1 LIPVL
6 TWVARAG
13 AVLAVFS
20 AALHAASLGHIA
32 HHGGACAAAP
42 MVVMVFGCLWCACHL
57 WCRAAPADWAAVAV
71 MSLMMIAL
79 HVPLNAAPHVHST
92 SSELVANMPVGPA
105 MPLMTMAVMTA
116 AVEAA
121 IATIALVVSTN
132 LRNRCLFRA
141 NDIGVLEGESRHDR
155 RCASRLP

>member
-1 LIPVL
+1 ML

-32 HHGGACAAAP
+32 HHGGAFAAAP
-42 MVVMVFGCLWCACHL
+42 MVVMVFGCLWCARHL

-71 MSLMMIAL
+71 M
-79 HVPLNAAPHVHST
+79 
-92 SSELVANMPVGPA
+92 
-105 MPLMTMAVMTA
+105 TA
-116 AVEAA
+116 AVEPA

-141 NDIGVLEGESRHDR
+141 NDLGVLEGESRHDR